1 MSHVTRQARPLLLAL
16 VVTVGGACGGDDG
29 LAPGEEVLVT
39 GTWSGTTTIGLV
51 LTLTMTESSSG
62 VVSGT
67 GTFGSD
73 AAVLHV
79 PIQQGSHNFPN
90 LSLTIVAGGDI
101 LTFLGTVESQT
112 RIEGRFNG
120 SGLFNAPLTLTKN

>member
-1 MSHVTRQARPLLLAL
+1 MSHVTRQVRPLLLAL

-39 GTWSGTTTIGLV
+39 GTWSGTTTTGLV

-73 AAVLHV
+73 AAVLNV
-79 PIQQGSHNFPN
+79 TIQQGSHNFPN
-90 LSLTIVAGGDI
+90 LSLTIVAGDDI
-101 LTFLGTVESQT
+101 LTFLGTVASQT

-120 SGLFNAPLTLTKN
+120 SGLFNAPVTLTKN